1 MASQDATTGKPGTPH
16 RPMSLHGLQSI
27 GRAGGV
33 VAAHLAVQ
41 RTDGEAVALEQ
52 PDQHDLDR
60 REPSHRRAVPHRAP
74 ARASAASSCFARVV
88 LSADCDAGRARTTT
102 RDPWGN
108 PSTRSRIRW
117 RSCRLTRLRCT
128 AEPTALLTTK
138 PTDVCP
144 PVRGTLVPV
153 TLVPITTCVTRVG
166 CAPLAPRRI
175 VCRKS
180 SPLRMRWLRASN
192 GSGRQLGA
200 TLAPT
205 IGEDRAAGAGAH
217 AQTEAVLLGATTVV
231 GLEGALAHDCSSDLG
246 LGRSTATARPR
257 PDTVMG
263 MRQKSLRDDHTTVR
277 GCRWPVKPTSLRLC
291 PHDVQTTRRGAP
303 RVWGQVACTAPAT
316 LLASPRYRLFH
327 KLPRTLEF

>member
-1 MASQDATTGKPGTPH
+1 
-16 RPMSLHGLQSI
+16 MSLHGLQSI
-27 GRAGGV
+27 GRTRGV

-41 RTDGEAVALEQ
+41 RTDGETVALEQ
-52 PDQHDLDR
+52 PDQHGLDR
-60 REPSHRRAVPHRAP
+60 REPSHRRDVRHRAP
-74 ARASAASSCFARVV
+74 ARTSAASRCSARVA
-88 LSADCDAGRARTTT
+88 LSADCAAGRARTTT
-102 RDPWGN
+102 RDPRGN
-108 PSTRSRIRW
+108 LSTRSRIRW
-117 RSCRLTRLRCT
+117 RSWRLTRLRST

-144 PVRGTLVPV
+144 PVRGTRAPV
-153 TLVPITTCVTRVG
+153 TPERRGSGPITRCVTRVG
-166 CAPLAPRRI
+166 WVPLAPRRI

-200 TLAPT
+200 TLAPA
-205 IGEDRAAGAGAH
+205 IGEDRAARAGAH

-231 GLEGALAHDCSSDLG
+231 GLESALAHDCSSDLG

-277 GCRWPVKPTSLRLC
+277 GRHEPVKPTSLRL
-291 PHDVQTTRRGAP
+291 PRDDVQTTRREALL
-303 RVWGQVACTAPAT
+303 VWGQVACTAPAT